1 MDKLI
6 IYCKSYK
13 NDVQRVKILF
23 ESIIQYNTDNIPF
36 YISTPKQ
43 DKSLFEEVLGTKNW
57 NWVDDNDIDS
67 DNEGWIGQ
75 QIIKSNFWKLGLCEN
90 YLCLDSDT
98 YFIKPF
104 TYQDFFYGKDIPF
117 TLIHEQQELFHWA
130 YKKLPFDIYESFKK
144 NRIKIMD
151 VFGRKGKL
159 YDFGPSG
166 FIWSSKVWKDLEEKY
181 LLPNNLNFKNLIE
194 YANSELT
201 WYGETL
207 LAFNSIQ
214 IFPTQPLFK
223 MYHYKE
229 QYIEDKNRGITEED
243 LSQNYLGIIMQ
254 SNWGAPLKY

>member
-1 MDKLI
+1 MENLV

-13 NDVQRVKILF
+13 NDIRRAQILL
-23 ESIIQYNTDNIPF
+23 ESINKYNLDNIPF
-36 YISTPKQ
+36 YISTPKE
-43 DKSLFEEVLGTKNW
+43 DRILFESVLGKESW
-57 NWVDDNDIDS
+57 NWVDDKDIDPS
-67 DNEGWIGQ
+67 NEGWIGQ
-75 QIIKSNFWKLGLCEN
+75 QVVKSNFWKLGMCEN

-104 TYQDFFYGKDIPF
+104 TYQDFFYTKDIPF

-130 YKKLPFDIYESFKK
+130 HKKLPFDIYESFKK

-151 VFGRKGKL
+151 VFGRKGKI

-166 FIWSSKVWKDLEEKY
+166 FIWSSKVWGDLDEKY
-181 LLPNNLNFKNLIE
+181 IVPNNLTFKDLIE
-194 YANSELT
+194 NANSELT
-201 WYGETL
+201 WYGEAL
-207 LAFNSIQ
+207 LAFKSIP

-229 QYIEDKNRGITEED
+229 QYLEDKHRGVTEED
-243 LSQNYLGIIMQ
+243 LSKNYLGIIMQ